1 MDGELVVCKGLTW
14 MGRTYLHPAMKQ
26 LKDQQARYAPKDRRL
41 EQVERAEQLLGEIE
55 TTKRYPYEYVCYRI
69 TGFRPDAWPALMLD
83 GVDVQHDLRLF
94 VEDLSS
100 TARQAVDQVD
110 EPVLTV
116 DEVSRRYNVS
126 QRTVTRWRRQGL
138 VARRF
143 VIDGRTKVGF
153 LESSLQRFVTA
164 HRAQVERGSR
174 FRQLTEAERD
184 EIIRRARRIALVR
197 PGEAGLVEIARR
209 IARQMARSTETIRL
223 ALKAYDREHPDR
235 AIFPNSPAPLDEDA
249 KAQIYRRFRMGVSA
263 EVLARQYDRTRSSV
277 YRVINEMRARR
288 ILSTKLEFIDHE
300 SFHLLGAD
308 VEILGPM
315 PEPSEKRAPRRAKAP
330 KGLPPYLASLYEVP
344 LLDRE
349 QEMHLF
355 RKMNYLKYQAQEF
368 RAKIDPARAKTSDL
382 DEIERLQEEALAV
395 KNQVIRSN
403 LRLVVSIAKR
413 HVGPSNNF
421 FELVSDGNMS
431 LIRAVEKFD
440 YSRGN
445 KFSTYASWAIMKNFA
460 RTIPEENYRRDRF
473 VTGHEEMFEAA
484 ADNRAD
490 EHEYES
496 ALKRM
501 QEAVK
506 GMLGHLDERERKII
520 ISRFGLGGVSEQTL
534 EQLGRELGI
543 TKERV
548 RQIESRAQDKL
559 RRIASEEKL
568 DLPML

>member
-1 MDGELVVCKGLTW
+1 MSY
-14 MGRTYLHPAMKQ
+14 RHPAMKQ
-26 LKDQQARYAPKDRRL
+26 LRDQQSRYAPKERRL
-41 EQVERAEQLLGEIE
+41 EQVTRAEQLLGEIE
-55 TTKRYPYEYVCYRI
+55 GAKQYPYEYLCFRI
-69 TGFRPDAWPALMLD
+69 TGYRPEGWPALVLD
-83 GVDVQHDLRLF
+83 GGDVQHDLRLF
-94 VEDLSS
+94 VEDLSA
-100 TARQAVDQVD
+100 TARQLADQVD
-110 EPVLTV
+110 EPVWTV

-126 QRTVTRWRRQGL
+126 PRTVARWRRQGL

-143 VIDGRTKVGF
+143 IIGGRTKVGF
-153 LESSLQRFVTA
+153 LESSLRRFVTA
-164 HRAQVERGSR
+164 HRQQVERGSR

-184 EIIRRARRIALVR
+184 EIIRRARRMALVR
-197 PGEAGLVEIARR
+197 PGQSGLVEIARR
-209 IARQMARSTETIRL
+209 IARKMSRSTETIRL
-223 ALKAYDREHPDR
+223 TLKAYDREHPER
-235 AIFPNSPAPLDEDA
+235 AIFPNAVPPLDDEA
-249 KAQIYRRFRMGVSA
+249 KAQIYLRFRMGVSA
-263 EVLARQYDRTRSSV
+263 EVLARQYQRTRSSI

-288 ILSTKLEFIDHE
+288 ILGTKLEFIDHS
-300 SFHLLGAD
+300 SFSQSNVA
-308 VEILGPM
+308 ETILGPL
-315 PEPSEKRAPRRAKAP
+315 PEPPLGKTVRRPKAP
-330 KGLPPYLASLYEVP
+330 KGLPPYLGSLYEVP

-355 RKMNYLKYQAQEF
+355 RQMNYLKYLAHERRSKLDPS
-368 RAKIDPARAKTSDL
+368 RARTADL
-382 DEIERLQEEALAV
+382 DEIERLQEDALAV
-395 KNQVIRSN
+395 KNQIIRAN

-413 HVGPSNNF
+413 HVGPANNF

-440 YSRGN
+440 FSRGN

-484 ADNRAD
+484 ADNRTD

-520 ISRFGLGGVSEQTL
+520 ISRFGLGGASEQTL